1 MKDLIKILSA
11 VLLVTAIN
19 ACTLQEV
26 PDPTN
31 GGGTITITAQTVQ
44 KQDVTNVPGT
54 KTTLSGVETHWKGV
68 DDYDGNADKIGIFSP
83 QARTTD
89 GGSDPIKNAEFTA
102 QTSAKSS
109 SFNGSMYWGN
119 NEPHNFYAYYPRNPG
134 FSGERTEVP
143 ISLASAQ
150 SQSAAGNT
158 DHIGAL
164 DFMVATPKTV
174 TPPGA
179 VNLTFNHVFSIMEFQ
194 ITGSGSLSAV
204 RLTGTNALACT
215 GTIDLTQTPGVDDI
229 AYTIAQTST
238 SQTVTVTLGSA
249 ASLSTTTAVSV
260 FMMIL
265 PGTQSGDITIEL
277 EIGGSWKSMTKTPP
291 AGGFV
296 RGKKYNIAV
305 LHDSRDGNLYSYKT
319 IGTQVWMT
327 KNLAYL
333 PAVSPP
339 NVWSNTE
346 PYYYVYGYSGT
357 VVSEAKATTNYSTY
371 GVLYNWI
378 VAMNGAASSSS
389 SPSGVQGVCPDG
401 WHLPS
406 EAEWTTLINYLGI
419 SVAGGKMKEAGTT
432 HWLSPNTGA
441 TNESGFTGLP
451 GGYKHNNSTFY
462 YLGTS
467 GNWWTTY
474 GIPSL
479 YDASY
484 ISLHKDVSSA
494 DIYSTD
500 YQCGHS
506 VRCVM
511 D

>member
-1 MKDLIKILSA
+1 
-11 VLLVTAIN
+11 
-19 ACTLQEV
+19 
-26 PDPTN
+26 
-31 GGGTITITAQTVQ
+31 
-44 KQDVTNVPGT
+44 
-54 KTTLSGVETHWKGV
+54 
-68 DDYDGNADKIGIFSP
+68 
-83 QARTTD
+83 
-89 GGSDPIKNAEFTA
+89 
-102 QTSAKSS
+102 
-109 SFNGSMYWGN
+109 
-119 NEPHNFYAYYPRNPG
+119 
-134 FSGERTEVP
+134 
-143 ISLASAQ
+143 
-150 SQSAAGNT
+150 
-158 DHIGAL
+158 
-164 DFMVATPKTV
+164 
-174 TPPGA
+174 
-179 VNLTFNHVFSIMEFQ
+179 
-194 ITGSGSLSAV
+194 
-204 RLTGTNALACT
+204 
-215 GTIDLTQTPGVDDI
+215 
-229 AYTIAQTST
+229 
-238 SQTVTVTLGSA
+238 
-249 ASLSTTTAVSV
+249 
-260 FMMIL
+260 
-265 PGTQSGDITIEL
+265 
-277 EIGGSWKSMTKTPP
+277 
-291 AGGFV
+291 
-296 RGKKYNIAV
+296 
-305 LHDSRDGNLYSYKT
+305 
-319 IGTQVWMT
+319 
-327 KNLAYL
+327 
-333 PAVSPP
+333 VSPP